1 MQRFRIA
8 AGPLI
13 LLLIVTGF
21 FWKLLT
27 TQYTWLDH
35 PDMAYQVLPWYQFQA
50 ACWHRGQFPLWDPHV
65 WAGQPLLGQLQ
76 PGAAYP
82 PNWLLF
88 LAPLKDGHIQKIWMH
103 AYFILTH
110 FFAALFCYWLC
121 RDLRRTKASSIL
133 AGIAFAV
140 SGVVGSVGWPQMLNG
155 AIWIP
160 LVVLFFLRSVRGD
173 RPLVNAAFSG
183 AFLGVSF
190 LSGHHQIPAFVTLMM
205 AGLWVFEIRLRR
217 WLALKSAA
225 LFVLFAGLVSAFQVL
240 PAYEY
245 GVRSIR
251 WVGAVNPVFWG
262 QYVPYSVHQ
271 QYSLP
276 PSGILNLILA
286 GGSQHTFVGLV
297 VLTLALVGFIHAF
310 ATREVRILGA
320 ICGGGLLLALGG
332 FSIFHGIAY
341 LIFPLIEKA
350 RTPAMAV
357 VLVQFGVA
365 VLAAYGLDALRV
377 RVLGRW
383 WVPVLTAI
391 GILPWP
397 VLAVLSA
404 VRAETSLEYQRL
416 AILGVV
422 GLSLAA
428 LLYAWTSKRISET
441 AGVGL
446 CFVLMS
452 LELGIVTGANFRQR
466 DSPGGFLAELDKNRD
481 VVEFLRKQPDF
492 IRLEVGTEGLPFNVG
507 DWDGIDQFRAYLGG
521 MTSNVARFEDD
532 RLKGG
537 RLATMLFALNY
548 YAGPTSIRPEQQL
561 AFHGASGL
569 NLYRNPN
576 AFPRMWTVHTGSRV
590 DVRGLLPALRNA
602 DLRKRVFLTEPVPR
616 FEECEG
622 NEGLRLLKRGDDWL
636 RLEAQMGCR
645 GMVVVSQTYFPGW
658 EARVDGRSTHV
669 YEAYGAL
676 QGFVVPS
683 GRHEVELV
691 YRPRSVYWGAALSIA
706 GIVALL
712 LLVFS
717 RRGRSGRTGWI
728 GFGMLPAMMRT
739 HARKAHLSRLDVHAQ
754 SSGGEVDEIYPGC
767 S

>member
-1 MQRFRIA
+1 MQRFRTA
-8 AGPLI
+8 AGPLV

-50 ACWHRGQFPLWDPHV
+50 VSWHHGHFPLWDPHV
-65 WAGQPLLGQLQ
+65 WAGQPLVGQLQ

-103 AYFILTH
+103 FYFIITH
-110 FFAALFCYWLC
+110 FLAALFCYWLC
-121 RDLRRTKASSIL
+121 RDLRRTVAASVL
-133 AGIAFAV
+133 AGAAFAL
-140 SGVVGSVGWPQMLNG
+140 SGVVASVGWPQMLNG

-173 RPLVNAAFSG
+173 RPLANAAFSG

-205 AGLWVFEIRLRR
+205 ACLWVFEIKVRRLV
-217 WLALKSAA
+217 ALKSAGE
-225 LFVLFAGLVSAFQVL
+225 FVLFAGLISAFQVW
-240 PAYEY
+240 PAFEY

-271 QYSLP
+271 QYSLL
-276 PSGILNLILA
+276 PSGILNLILP
-286 GGSQHTFVGLV
+286 GTSQHTFVGLV
-297 VLTLALVGFIHAF
+297 VLTLALIGFIHGF
-310 ATREVRILGA
+310 GTRDARIFGA
-320 ICGGGLLLALGG
+320 ICAGGLLLALGG

-341 LIFPLIEKA
+341 LVFPLIEKA

-357 VLVQFGVA
+357 VLVQFAFA

-383 WVPVLTAI
+383 WVPVLTGI

-397 VLAVLSA
+397 VLAVLPM

-416 AILGVV
+416 AMLGVV
-422 GLSLAA
+422 ALALAA
-428 LLYAWTSKRISET
+428 LLYAWTSKRISESV
-441 AGVGL
+441 GVGL
-446 CFVLMS
+446 CFVLML
-452 LELGIVTGANFRQR
+452 LELGTATGSNFRDR
-466 DSPGGFLAELDKNRD
+466 DHPGGFLAELQRNRD

-492 IRLEVGTEGLPFNVG
+492 IRLEVGTEGLPFNIG

-521 MTSNVARFEDD
+521 MTNNVARFEDD

-548 YAGPTSIRPEQQL
+548 FAGPASIRPEQELVFQ
-561 AFHGASGL
+561 GASGL
-569 NLYRNPN
+569 NVYRNPN
-576 AFPRMWTVHTGSRV
+576 AFPRTWTVHTGSRV
-590 DVRGLLPALRNA
+590 DVRKLIPALRNT
-602 DLRKRVFLTEPVPR
+602 DLRNRVFLTEPVPR
-616 FEECEG
+616 FEECAGSDEVRSL
-622 NEGLRLLKRGDDWL
+622 ERSDDRV
-636 RLEAQMGCR
+636 RLEARMACS

-658 EARVDGRSTHV
+658 DARVDGRATHL

-676 QGFVVPS
+676 QGFVVPP
-683 GRHEVELV
+683 GTHEVELL
-691 YRPRSVYWGAALSIA
+691 YRPRSVYGGAALSIA
-706 GIVALL
+706 GMVASLL
-712 LLVFS
+712 LAFGRR
-717 RRGRSGRTGWI
+717 RRGRWQEWFRY
-728 GFGMLPAMMRT
+728 GML
-739 HARKAHLSRLDVHAQ
+739 
-754 SSGGEVDEIYPGC
+754 SSQANTERQKTA
-767 S
+767 